1 MEPRDSALWE
11 LTRPAIMDALG
22 KIKAA
27 VIAEKKID
35 KYSSFP
41 ALKSVDEGQYIQLE
55 SEYGVPNYGRLFE
68 GQGHWNTKPYVY
80 EDLAGYSDLLS
91 YVRAHS
97 VYAPFNGWEGDPS
110 DRFGPHMLEAGVA
123 DLVLEIAARHAQVK
137 GFEWDESFALSR
149 YLEME
154 RWWQPEPLG
163 IRLCVPILNVSFLDD
178 VIPLDGNVQIRRIT
192 DQEHLERLF
201 SLEQYK
207 RDWWSNRAATH
218 ALFIDDAVNITYPRG
233 FGGPVW
239 GEFPYVIID
248 RAMQA
253 ISVKSDF
260 PVGYQQV
267 CYEPVGWS
275 SGYRA
280 GLGQLQNGFSIARY
294 SKKMDERAEAP
305 AFTFS
310 SEAGGEI
317 SQYFAAL
324 ADANPQVSLAASRL
338 QLAALRDDELD
349 EIVDLCVGIEAL
361 LGGTKAG
368 DTTYK
373 IGIRGAAILAREGF
387 EDSAKVSGLIKKVYA
402 YRSLIVH
409 GQVKY
414 EKKRIINLGG
424 EEFLATDIA
433 NYLLRQLLKAML
445 KDPSLIDQ
453 IDDDRVV
460 FDLID
465 QWAKR
470 DALDDA
476 PEPHQDLR

>member
-1 MEPRDSALWE
+1 M
-11 LTRPAIMDALG
+11 G

-35 KYSSFP
+35 KYSFFP
-41 ALKSVDEGQYIQLE
+41 ALKSVGEGQYIQLE
-55 SEYGVPNYGRLFE
+55 SDYGVPNYGRLFE
-68 GQGHWNTKPYVY
+68 SRGRWNTKPYVY

-110 DRFGPHMLEAGVA
+110 DRFGPFMLEAGVA
-123 DLVLEIAARHAQVK
+123 DLVLEVAARHAQVK
-137 GFEWDESFALSR
+137 GFEWDESFTLSR

-154 RWWQPEPLG
+154 RWWQSEPLE

-218 ALFIDDAVNITYPRG
+218 ALFIDDAVTITYPRRY
-233 FGGPVW
+233 GGPVW
-239 GEFPYVIID
+239 GEFLYAIID

-253 ISVKSDF
+253 ISVRSDF
-260 PVGYQQV
+260 PVGYQQI
-267 CYEPVGWS
+267 CYEPIGWS

-305 AFTFS
+305 AITFS

-317 SQYFAAL
+317 SQYFVAL

-338 QLAALRDDELD
+338 QLATLRDDELD

-387 EDSAKVSGLIKKVYA
+387 EDSAKTAGLIKKVYA

-414 EKKRIINLGG
+414 EKKRIIKLGG

-433 NYLLRQLLKAML
+433 DYLLRQLLKVIL
-445 KDPSLIDQ
+445 KAPSVIDQ

-460 FDLID
+460 FEVND
-465 QWAKR
+465 QWVKR
-470 DALDDA
+470 GNLDDA
-476 PEPHQDLR
+476 TEWRQDLQ

>member
-1 MEPRDSALWE
+1 
-11 LTRPAIMDALG
+11 MDALG

-35 KYSSFP
+35 KYSFFP
-41 ALKSVDEGQYIQLE
+41 ALKSVGEGQYIQLE
-55 SEYGVPNYGRLFE
+55 SDYGVPNYGRLFE
-68 GQGHWNTKPYVY
+68 SRGRWNTKPYVY

-110 DRFGPHMLEAGVA
+110 DRFGPFMLEAGVA
-123 DLVLEIAARHAQVK
+123 DLVLEVAARHAQVK
-137 GFEWDESFALSR
+137 GFEWDESFTLSR

-154 RWWQPEPLG
+154 RWWQSEPLE

-218 ALFIDDAVNITYPRG
+218 ALFIDDAVTITYPRRY
-233 FGGPVW
+233 GGPVW
-239 GEFPYVIID
+239 GEFLYAIID

-253 ISVKSDF
+253 ISVRSDF
-260 PVGYQQV
+260 PVGYQQI
-267 CYEPVGWS
+267 CYEPIGWS

-305 AFTFS
+305 AITFS

-317 SQYFAAL
+317 SQYFVAL

-338 QLAALRDDELD
+338 QLATLRDDELD

-387 EDSAKVSGLIKKVYA
+387 EDSAKTAGLIKKVYA

-414 EKKRIINLGG
+414 EKKRIIKLGG

-433 NYLLRQLLKAML
+433 DYLLRQLLKVIL
-445 KDPSLIDQ
+445 KAPSVIDQ

-460 FDLID
+460 FEVND
-465 QWAKR
+465 QWVKR
-470 DALDDA
+470 GNLDDA
-476 PEPHQDLR
+476 TEWRQDLQ